1 MRSDDAVA
9 APDLGVHVGRHSTP
23 APEPGFTPRREA
35 RRAERSSART
45 GARRSASRRSR
56 RGLLVSVIAGVAVVG
71 VVGSV
76 AFLWVGG
83 MFDPKTAAASD
94 GDCSADERITIV
106 ADPSISRAVED
117 VAELAADAA
126 AAEGGCLS
134 AEIVPQS
141 SADSASAIASGEF
154 EGDAWIPGSSV
165 WVDRIASLAASMGR
179 TAPTLDSSGSVA
191 VSPVV
196 LAAPSAH
203 AEQIESEPITW
214 ARVRDRA
221 LTTMLPDPEASA
233 ASLAGLYAVRSV
245 SSAEDPH
252 QFAAA
257 MMSLGKQIP
266 ASTEAAIASSLAA
279 KSPSVVIMSEAEVA
293 AHNRTKPAELLVA
306 EYPSDGTVVL
316 DYPFVRVAAA
326 PEGGGSADAIETGSA
341 GRNRTV
347 ASFEK
352 TLRAQAQPLLNAGLR
367 RPDGSGKITTSGVSA
382 ELPYSD
388 TALATALKAKE
399 IGSAQVEILRVWGIM
414 TLRSRMLAVIDVS
427 GSMGDPT
434 ESGLRRID
442 VFQQAAG
449 GALGQF
455 SGEVELGVWV
465 FSTARSGEQDWEELA
480 PIAPLA
486 DGGHTEQV
494 MQVVAS
500 LPSRLGGA
508 TGLYDTTLAAVQ
520 RVRESYDP
528 EKVNSVLLITD
539 GRNED
544 DNGIDLDTLLA
555 QLQAQNDPAKP
566 VPVIM
571 VGFGPDT
578 DLEAMQRIAAATGG
592 AAYSASRPED
602 LGIVLV
608 DALYQRGCRPN
619 CG

>member
-1 MRSDDAVA
+1 M
-9 APDLGVHVGRHSTP
+9 
-23 APEPGFTPRREA
+23 
-35 RRAERSSART
+35 
-45 GARRSASRRSR
+45 
-56 RGLLVSVIAGVAVVG
+56 
-71 VVGSV
+71 GSV

-94 GDCSADERITIV
+94 GDCGPDQRISV
-106 ADPSISRAVED
+106 VVDPSIARAVED
-117 VAELAADAA
+117 VAELAADSA
-126 AAEGGCLS
+126 AAEGGCLE
-134 AEIVPQS
+134 AEIVSQS
-141 SADSASAIASGEF
+141 SADSASAIAAGDF

-165 WVDRIASLAASMGR
+165 WVDRIGSLASSMG
-179 TAPTLDSSGSVA
+179 TVAPTLDSSGSVA

-196 LAAPSAH
+196 LAVPSAH
-203 AEQIESEPITW
+203 VAEVESTPVTW
-214 ARVRDRA
+214 ARVRDRG
-221 LTTMLPDPEASA
+221 LNTILPDPEASA

-257 MMSLGKQIP
+257 MMTLGKQIP
-266 ASTEAAIASSLAA
+266 ASTEAAISSALGE
-279 KSPSVVIMSEAEVA
+279 KTPSAVIMSEAEVA
-293 AHNRTKPAELLVA
+293 AHNRAKPAELLVA
-306 EYPSDGTVVL
+306 EYPADGTVML
-316 DYPFVRVAAA
+316 DYPFVRVSSAG
-326 PEGGGSADAIETGSA
+326 GGGSADAMAAGSA
-341 GRNRTV
+341 ERGKTV
-347 ASFEK
+347 TAFEK
-352 TLRAQAQPLLNAGLR
+352 ALRAQAEPMLNAGLR
-367 RPDGSGKITTSGVSA
+367 RPDGSGKITTAGVS
-382 ELPYSD
+382 ETLPTSN
-388 TALATALKAKE
+388 ATALLAALKTKE
-399 IGSAQVEILRVWGIM
+399 LTAAQVEILRIWGIM

-442 VFQQAAG
+442 IFQQAAG

-465 FSTARSGEQDWEELA
+465 FSTARAGDQDWEELA

-494 MQVVAS
+494 MQVVGS

-555 QLQAQNDPAKP
+555 QLQAQNDPDRP

-578 DLEAMQRIAAATGG
+578 DLDAMQRIAAATGG

-602 LGIVLV
+602 LGVVLV